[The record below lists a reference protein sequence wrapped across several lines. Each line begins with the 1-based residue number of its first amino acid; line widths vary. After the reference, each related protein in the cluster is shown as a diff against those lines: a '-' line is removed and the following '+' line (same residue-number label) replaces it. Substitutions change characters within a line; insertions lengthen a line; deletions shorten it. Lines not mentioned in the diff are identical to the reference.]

1 MQRIDMMATA
11 ALQHS
16 ARRPRGFTLIEMMI
30 VVAIVGILASIAY
43 PSYTKQVRRGKR
55 SDATTVLLEAAQ
67 YMQRFYVAQN
77 TFNGMD
83 SSKLSDANLGQAPKS
98 GTAAYTITVEL
109 TNNDRGFTLT
119 ATPVSEEPDCGNLT
133 LTDTGTKGTTAGAV
147 ADCWK

>member
-1 MQRIDMMATA
+1 MTTTA
-11 ALQHS
+11 LHLS
-16 ARRPRGFTLIEMMI
+16 VRRPRGFTLIEMMI

-77 TFNGMD
+77 TFDGMTD
-83 SSKLSDANLGQAPKS
+83 TKLSDANLGQAPKS

-109 TNNDRGFTLT
+109 KDNNRGFTLT
-119 ATPVSEEPDCGNLT
+119 ATPASTEPDCGNLT
-133 LTDTGTKGTTAGAV
+133 LTDTGLKGSSAGTPAE
-147 ADCWK
+147 CWK